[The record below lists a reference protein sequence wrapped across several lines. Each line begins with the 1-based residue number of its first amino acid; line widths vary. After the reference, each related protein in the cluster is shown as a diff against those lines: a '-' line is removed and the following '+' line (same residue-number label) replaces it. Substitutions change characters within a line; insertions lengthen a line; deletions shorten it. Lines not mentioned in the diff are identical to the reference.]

1 MSVSYQ
7 TNSQSIETSAADP
20 ALLLAGPWSGL
31 PGGEGGSASV
41 VILGAGPAGLT
52 AGYELNRAGVSSVIL
67 EKDQVVGGIS
77 RTAEYKGYL
86 FDIGGHRFFTKV
98 SLVEKMWLE
107 VLGGDFISRPR
118 LSRIFYKRKFF
129 SYPLEPRNALFGLG
143 ILEAAHCGLSYLW
156 AQLFPQKP
164 ENDFAT
170 WVSNRFGR
178 RLFKIFFESYT
189 EKVWGMKCQNIQ
201 AEWAAQRIKGLSLYT
216 AVKNAL
222 FPPRNQAKGEVIKTL
237 IHEFQYPRRGPGMMW
252 QRTREILEAANSKVV
267 MNASVD
273 RIFWE
278 PGRIVAVEAGGRRYE
293 GSHFISSLPIRELIA
308 KLDPPPP
315 PELLAAAN
323 DFNYR
328 DFLTVA
334 LIIRGTDLFPDNW
347 IYIHEPG
354 VKVGRIQNFGNWS
367 PEMIPEPDR
376 SCLGLE
382 YFCFEG
388 DGLWSL
394 TDAELVDLGRREV
407 AQLGLVKAE
416 DVLDGC
422 VVRMPKAYPVY
433 DAVYKR
439 GIAAVQRFLAEVPNL
454 QLVGRNGMHRYNNQD
469 HSMLTAML
477 AARNIVSDL
486 TGQGPRYDLWRVNVD
501 EEYHE
506 GGALQEEEELRKLEQ
521 TQPLVPTAIR

>member
-1 MSVSYQ
+1 MNQANLTEDLQALSIQVDAAAGAPGPMS
-7 TNSQSIETSAADP
+7 AP
-20 ALLLAGPWSGL
+20 
-31 PGGEGGSASV
+31 V
-41 VILGAGPAGLT
+41 VIIGGGPAGLT
-52 AGYELNRAGVSSVIL
+52 AAYELMKNEVKAVVL
-67 EKDQVVGGIS
+67 EKDSVVGGIS

-98 SLVEKMWLE
+98 GLVEKMWHE

-143 ILEAAHCGLSYLW
+143 IFEAIHCGLSYLW

-164 ENDFAT
+164 EDNFET
-170 WVSNRFGR
+170 WITNRFGS

-189 EKVWGMKCQNIQ
+189 EKVWGMPCKKIQ
-201 AEWAAQRIKGLSLYT
+201 AEWAAQRIKGLSLYS

-222 FPPRNQAKGEVIKTL
+222 FPPKNQDKGQVIKTL
-237 IHEFQYPRRGPGMMW
+237 IHEFQYPRKGPGMMW
-252 QRTREILEAANSKVV
+252 QRTREIVEAAGTPVV

-273 RIFWE
+273 RIQWE
-278 PGRIVAVEAGGRRYE
+278 PGRITAVEAGGRRYE
-293 GSHFISSLPIRELIA
+293 GAHFVSSMPIRELIQ
-308 KLDPPPP
+308 KLDPAPPP
-315 PELLAAAN
+315 ALQAAAH

-334 LIIRGTDLFPDNW
+334 LIIKGQNLFPDNW

-367 PEMIPEPDR
+367 PEMIPEADR

-388 DGLWSL
+388 DGLWNLS
-394 TDAELVDLGRREV
+394 DAELVALGRVEV
-407 AQLGLVKAE
+407 AKLGLVAAD
-416 DVLDGC
+416 DVVDGC

-433 DAVYKR
+433 DDVYKR
-439 GIAAVQRFLAEVPNL
+439 GIATVLDFLAEVPNL
-454 QLVGRNGMHRYNNQD
+454 HLVGRNGMHRYNNQD

-477 AARNIVSDL
+477 AARNIVNDL
-486 TGQGPRYDLWRVNVD
+486 NGSPLRYDLWRVNVD

-506 GGALQEEEELRKLEQ
+506 GGAMQDEDELRKLEQ